1 MGVIVMEPF
10 IRNDQYNYIKR
21 QAQGLINGHASS
33 NDGNVLKAL
42 KSLTEEKIV
51 NLFEELTEE
60 QRELLQP
67 IIEIRNK
74 EQAEEFLEQ
83 LIPYRLPFKKV
94 TEQAAKKLFPKV
106 KKLKMPKLEEID
118 FTGIS
123 YLGWNDS
130 GTNRKYLI
138 VEREGK
144 LKGYYGYFK
153 SSNKK
158 GMCSICNTF
167 EELGLFTAE
176 IKGSTM
182 DAYVK
187 RGNYICND
195 SQKCNEN
202 IIQLEKLDK
211 FIEVIE

>member
-1 MGVIVMEPF
+1 MEPF
-10 IRNDQYNYIKR
+10 IRNDQYNFIKR

-33 NDGNVLKAL
+33 NDANVLKAL
-42 KSLTEEKIV
+42 KSLTQEKV
-51 NLFEELTEE
+51 YRLFDEPTEE

-67 IIEIRNK
+67 IMEIRNK
-74 EQAEEFLEQ
+74 EQADEFLST
-83 LIPYRLPFKKV
+83 LTPFRLPFTKV

-106 KKLKMPKLEEID
+106 KKLKVPKLEKID

-123 YLGWNDS
+123 YLSWNDS
-130 GTNRKYLI
+130 GTNRKYI
-138 VEREGK
+138 IIEQGAK
-144 LKGYYGYFK
+144 LQGYYGNFK

-182 DAYVK
+182 DAYIK
-187 RGNYICND
+187 RGNYICYD
-195 SQKCNEN
+195 STKCNEN
-202 IIQLEKLDK
+202 LTQLKNLEN
-211 FIEVIE
+211 FIDLID